1 MKLKLFYPN
10 FILKFVT
17 NLFCL
22 SINPIVDFVFLLKS
36 LLLGIQKTKIT
47 DMKKIVLLLVAFLV
61 FQSASAQDD
70 TNSQTT
76 TEETQPELIDYDTYF
91 IDHKTT
97 MGERMIMISK
107 KYMVDPDEIYKYNEV
122 QTDGLG
128 LVPGQVLKI
137 PLHESHKQ
145 DLEKFKHDL
154 IKKNGGNPI
163 QVPAVPPLK
172 KKTEDEE
179 EDE

>member
-1 MKLKLFYPN
+1 
-10 FILKFVT
+10 
-17 NLFCL
+17 
-22 SINPIVDFVFLLKS
+22 
-36 LLLGIQKTKIT
+36 
-47 DMKKIVLLLVAFLV
+47 MKKILLLLFAFLA
-61 FQSASAQDD
+61 FQAVSAQED

-76 TEETQPELIDYDTYF
+76 EEASPELIDYDTYF

-122 QTDGLG
+122 QTDAMG

-137 PLHESHKQ
+137 PLHESHKK
-145 DLEKFKHDL
+145 DLEKFKTEL

-163 QVPAVPPLK
+163 QVPAVPPIK
-172 KKTEDEE
+172 KKEEEEE

>member
-1 MKLKLFYPN
+1 
-10 FILKFVT
+10 
-17 NLFCL
+17 
-22 SINPIVDFVFLLKS
+22 
-36 LLLGIQKTKIT
+36 
-47 DMKKIVLLLVAFLV
+47 MKKILLLLAAFMV
-61 FQSASAQDD
+61 FQNVAAQDD
-70 TNSQTT
+70 RDNQSAG
-76 TEETQPELIDYDTYF
+76 EETQPELIDYDTYF

-122 QTDGLG
+122 QSDKNG
-128 LVPGQVLKI
+128 LVPGQILKI

-145 DLEKFKHDL
+145 DLDKFKAEL

-163 QVPAVPPLK
+163 QVPAVPPIK
-172 KKTEDEE
+172 KKEEEEE

>member
-1 MKLKLFYPN
+1 
-10 FILKFVT
+10 
-17 NLFCL
+17 
-22 SINPIVDFVFLLKS
+22 
-36 LLLGIQKTKIT
+36 
-47 DMKKIVLLLVAFLV
+47 MKKIFLLLAAFLV
-61 FQSASAQDD
+61 FQNASAQDD
-70 TNSQTT
+70 RDNQTN
-76 TEETQPELIDYDTYF
+76 TEEAPPTEGELIDYDTYF
-91 IDHKTT
+91 IDHKTL

-128 LVPGQVLKI
+128 LVPGQILKI

-145 DLEKFKHDL
+145 DLDKFKAEL

-163 QVPAVPPLK
+163 QVPAVPPIK
-172 KKTEDEE
+172 KKEEEEE

>member
-1 MKLKLFYPN
+1 
-10 FILKFVT
+10 
-17 NLFCL
+17 
-22 SINPIVDFVFLLKS
+22 
-36 LLLGIQKTKIT
+36 
-47 DMKKIVLLLVAFLV
+47 MKKIFLLLAAFLV
-61 FQSASAQDD
+61 FQNASAQDD
-70 TNSQTT
+70 RDNQTN
-76 TEETQPELIDYDTYF
+76 TEEAPPAEGELIDYDTYF
-91 IDHKTT
+91 IDHKTL

-128 LVPGQVLKI
+128 LVPGQILKI

-145 DLEKFKHDL
+145 DLDKFKAEL

-163 QVPAVPPLK
+163 QVPAVPPIK
-172 KKTEDEE
+172 KKEEEEE